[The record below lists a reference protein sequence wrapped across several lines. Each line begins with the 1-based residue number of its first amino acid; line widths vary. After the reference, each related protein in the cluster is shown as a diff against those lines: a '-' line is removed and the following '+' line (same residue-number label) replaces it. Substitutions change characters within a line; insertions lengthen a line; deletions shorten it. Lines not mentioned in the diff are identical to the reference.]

1 MNRTLTPIL
10 AADIV
15 GYAQMMRDNADAT
28 LTKLTR
34 VRSQILGPIVS
45 ANRGRV
51 LKSMGDGWLVAFPA
65 AHDAVECAMRL
76 QDRLKEDGMVLM
88 RLGIHLGDLTE
99 TEEDIF
105 GDGVNVASR
114 LQRLAK
120 PGALAIS
127 GASYE
132 MLDGTLRPSFQN
144 AGRRKLK
151 SINDPVRV
159 WVRGGEIAGGQIDMA
174 AHALP
179 NLAIM
184 PVACKDPREE
194 LQDLASA
201 LTGDLDAHLNV
212 LRYLNSKTNENPAA
226 EDYQLHSTLRVRGDR
241 SRIEARL
248 IAPTGTT
255 VFSHKIDGVLNDT
268 FDWQDETALALA
280 EYTFENLIEHEVRQF
295 QHLSEAECTAPQ
307 LMQRMLVI
315 GATDGPGIGRMTHLM
330 SLAIEKEP
338 TWGAAYAMAVGLML
352 LAQSNGTLGH
362 VRQYAP
368 KLLDWSQQI
377 DALEPAF
384 SHARIILSLGDLVRT
399 GKYDQAQND
408 VRLVMR
414 NLPFDPETLHW
425 AAWVYNFSGAP
436 HDALV
441 CLDQADR
448 TIRPKFAAPSFLTA
462 RSMAMLLLH
471 DYEAALVHAEAALD
485 LCPHDVGAHIMS
497 ASAYVRLGNTAAAQ
511 TSIATVAQL
520 SPDFSMRTAG
530 WRDATSYPER
540 IHDYYDGLR
549 LAGLPD

>member
-15 GYAQMMRDNADAT
+15 GYAQMMRDDADAT
-28 LTKLTR
+28 LTKLAR
-34 VRSQILGPIVS
+34 MRSEILGPTVS
-45 ANRGRV
+45 AHRGRV
-51 LKSMGDGWLVAFPA
+51 LKSMGDGWLIAFPA
-65 AHDAVECAMRL
+65 AHDAIECGMRL
-76 QDRLKEDGMVLM
+76 QDRLKEDGALQM

-99 TEEDIF
+99 TDEDIF

-114 LQRLAK
+114 LQRLAE

-151 SINDPVRV
+151 SIIDPIRV
-159 WVRGGEIAGGQIDMA
+159 WVRGGDIAGGPIDMA
-174 AHALP
+174 THALP
-179 NLAIM
+179 NLAIL
-184 PVACKDPREE
+184 PVSCTESHDD
-194 LQDLASA
+194 LQDLARA

-212 LRYLNSKTNENPAA
+212 LRYLNSKTKETP
-226 EDYQLHSTLRVRGDR
+226 EPGEYRLHSTLRAQGDR
-241 SRIEARL
+241 LRLEARL
-248 IAPTGTT
+248 VSPTGST
-255 VFSHKIDGVLNDT
+255 VFSLKIDGVLGDT
-268 FDWQDETALALA
+268 FDWQDTTALRLA
-280 EYTFENLIEHEVRQF
+280 EHTFEHLFDHEVRQF
-295 QHLSEAECTAPQ
+295 QHLSDEDCTAPQ

-330 SLAIEKEP
+330 SLAIDKEP

-362 VRQYAP
+362 VAQHAP
-368 KLLDWSQQI
+368 KLLAWSQKI
-377 DALEPAF
+377 NALEPVF

-408 VRLVMR
+408 VRMVMR

-425 AAWVYNFSGAP
+425 AAWVYNLSGAP
-436 HDALV
+436 SDALV

-471 DYEAALVHAEAALD
+471 DYDAALTHANAALD

-497 ASAYVRLGNTAAAQ
+497 ASAHVRLGNTAAAHA
-511 TSIATVAQL
+511 SIATVASL
-520 SPDFSMRTAG
+520 SPEFSMRTAG
-530 WRDATSYPER
+530 WRDTVSYPRE
-540 IHDYYDGLR
+540 IDDYYEGLR